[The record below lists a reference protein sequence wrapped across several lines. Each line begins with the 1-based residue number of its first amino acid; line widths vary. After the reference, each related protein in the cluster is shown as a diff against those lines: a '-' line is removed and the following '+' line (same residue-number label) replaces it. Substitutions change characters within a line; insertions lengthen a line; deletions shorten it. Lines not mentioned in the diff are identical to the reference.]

1 MENRR
6 FTPENISELK
16 ENEVFVFGSNKNGN
30 HAGGAARIAVEKFG
44 AVMGQAEGL
53 QGQSYAIP
61 TLDENM
67 EKVDIGEIISAVTR
81 LYEFAKQN
89 TDKIFYVTKIGCGI
103 AGFSVIEMGD
113 MFKTMLAPR
122 NVILPKEFCITK
134 GYKVFNHDMT
144 CRGFQYKEGETF
156 EMEGKPELCERGFHF
171 CENPLETRNY
181 YNTVNDGKET
191 CMHEVDLSVIHIR
204 MAARV

>member
-67 EKVDIGEIISAVTR
+67 EKVDIGEIISAVLVQFWLSPR
-81 LYEFAKQN
+81 
-89 TDKIFYVTKIGCGI
+89 KIIQTTILKIGKLRLWTARRLRRIHGI
-103 AGFSVIEMGD
+103 
-113 MFKTMLAPR
+113 
-122 NVILPKEFCITK
+122 N
-134 GYKVFNHDMT
+134 
-144 CRGFQYKEGETF
+144 
-156 EMEGKPELCERGFHF
+156 
-171 CENPLETRNY
+171 
-181 YNTVNDGKET
+181 
-191 CMHEVDLSVIHIR
+191 
-204 MAARV
+204 